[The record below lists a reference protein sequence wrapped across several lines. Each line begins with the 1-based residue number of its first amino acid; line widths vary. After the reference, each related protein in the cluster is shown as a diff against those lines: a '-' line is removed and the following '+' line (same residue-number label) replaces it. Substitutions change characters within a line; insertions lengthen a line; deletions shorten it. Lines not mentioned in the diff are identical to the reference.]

1 MDCLVSFCYVH
12 ERVKNV
18 KVCTEQRCSNMGSFS
33 NDLDNTKSEDHGQVQ
48 IKEIEQKKKNNFFS
62 QDENLLPGL
71 FEGNLYLQIMLV

>member
-1 MDCLVSFCYVH
+1 
-12 ERVKNV
+12 
-18 KVCTEQRCSNMGSFS
+18 MGSFS

-71 FEGNLYLQIMLV
+71 LEGNLYLQIMLV